1 MGENADAIRRGIE
14 LFNQGKI
21 REVLELY
28 DDHATIESHG
38 SILGG
43 AYKGKEALGKYF
55 QKVGETFPQ
64 GTQLRVE
71 NIYEDKDTV
80 IVEWSSK
87 GKLASG
93 KEFEGR
99 AANVFEIKNGKVVH
113 HRMYT
118 DTEELARATGKL

>member
-1 MGENADAIRRGIE
+1 VGKHADAIRRGIE

-28 DDHATIESHG
+28 DDRATLESQG

-43 AYKGKEALGKYF
+43 AYKGKEAIGKYF
-55 QKVGETFPQ
+55 QQVGATFPQ
-64 GTQLRVE
+64 GTHLRVE

-87 GKLASG
+87 GKLANG

-99 AANVFEIKNGKVVH
+99 AANIFEIKNDKVVH

-118 DTEELARATGKL
+118 DTEGLARLSGKL